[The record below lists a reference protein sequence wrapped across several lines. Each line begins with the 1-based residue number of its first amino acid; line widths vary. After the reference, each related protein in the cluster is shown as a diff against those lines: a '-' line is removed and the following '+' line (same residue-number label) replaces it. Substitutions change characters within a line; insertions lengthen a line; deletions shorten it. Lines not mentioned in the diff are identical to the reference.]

1 MAAPSVVCDERRAD
15 REDVGRRISRA
26 CVFEGIVVLA
36 AGTGGS
42 KARIGVEGSHFRDA
56 PLLES
61 RFGTPGEMEKNGAN
75 AKGFLTEAT
84 CPVKVTVRTDPIA
97 DHYNVEPRPFAR

>member
-15 REDVGRRISRA
+15 WEDVGRRISRA
-26 CVFEGIVVLA
+26 FEGIVVLA
-36 AGTGGS
+36 DDAGGS
-42 KARIGVEGSHFRDA
+42 KARIGVEGSCFRDP